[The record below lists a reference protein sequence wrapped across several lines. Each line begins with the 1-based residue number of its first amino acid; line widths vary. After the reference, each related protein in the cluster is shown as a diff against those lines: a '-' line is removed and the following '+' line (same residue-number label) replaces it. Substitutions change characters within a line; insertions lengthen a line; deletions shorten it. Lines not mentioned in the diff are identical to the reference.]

1 MLSKD
6 IFDPNY
12 GLFKLSSNKVS
23 IYPSPLSFLI
33 PNQLQEFRMAGR
45 LLGKALIENW
55 NIEVTFA
62 KSFLK
67 HILGHDLYIND
78 LEDIDYDMAK

>member
-45 LLGKALIENW
+45 LLGKALIGNQFILKKLS
-55 NIEVTFA
+55 NLKKKNNKKKQKTGIL
-62 KSFLK
+62 KSHSQNPF
-67 HILGHDLYIND
+67 
-78 LEDIDYDMAK
+78 